1 MNINKLSIL
10 KNVTQYLSRNV
21 KTNYI
26 KKSTFSTEVKT
37 YPKKIFSGVQPT
49 GALHIGNYLGAVK
62 RWVDLQNSG
71 ENVTYCIVDLH
82 SITLPQDPVLLRNYT
97 LQMMATLLA
106 CGIDYK
112 KSILFLQ
119 SAVRQHSELSWI
131 LGCITTLPRLS
142 HLPQYKEKSK
152 KLKDI
157 PLGLFVYPVLQAADI
172 LLYKF
177 VGEFNLK
184 NTFFKFFFCFRST
197 HIPVGEDQIQQI
209 QLAQHLAQS
218 FNFRFGETFP
228 SPHAVVSNDPS
239 ARVKSLRDPSKKMS
253 KSDVD
258 VKSTIM
264 LTDTPEQ
271 ILEKVKKALTD
282 FISEVTYDPI
292 NRPGVANLITIHSL
306 VSGLS
311 TETICENMRG
321 TDTGKYKLIVA
332 DAVIEHLNPIRLK
345 LEDLKKNPDYLWS
358 TLEKGSRA
366 ASEIAEV
373 TLQEVKN
380 KVGLGRSL

>member
-1 MNINKLSIL
+1 
-10 KNVTQYLSRNV
+10 
-21 KTNYI
+21 
-26 KKSTFSTEVKT
+26 
-37 YPKKIFSGVQPT
+37 
-49 GALHIGNYLGAVK
+49 
-62 RWVDLQNSG
+62 
-71 ENVTYCIVDLH
+71 
-82 SITLPQDPVLLRNYT
+82 
-97 LQMMATLLA
+97 MMATLLA

-119 SAVRQHSELSWI
+119 SAVGQHSELSWI
-131 LGCITTLPRLS
+131 LGCLTTLPRLS

-172 LLYKF
+172 LLYK
-177 VGEFNLK
+177 
-184 NTFFKFFFCFRST
+184 ST

-218 FNFRFGETFP
+218 FNFKFGETFP

-239 ARVKSLRDPSKKMS
+239 SRVKSLRDPSKKMS

-264 LTDTPEQ
+264 LTDTPDQ

-282 FISEVTYDPI
+282 FTSEVTYDPI
-292 NRPGVANLITIHSL
+292 ERPGVANLITIHSL

-311 TETICENMRG
+311 TDEICENMRG

-380 KVGLGRSL
+380 KVGLGRSLC